1 MSTAREHFAR
11 LLAAYHPGLAQAQ
24 REGLARYLA
33 LVQDYSH
40 VLNLT
45 AFSTPDQLA
54 RELVGEALRLLD
66 LGPLIAG
73 AAVVDLGSGNG
84 SPVVPLAIVCPE
96 VRFTAVE
103 SRQRR
108 SAFLR
113 TVQALLGLANL
124 EVWSMRTEDLAR
136 ARPASFDIVTARAY
150 AKPAALLAHARPLLK
165 PGGEVRGFAGP
176 SLDSVS
182 AAASRLGC
190 TLAAAY
196 AYELGGP
203 QRHVY
208 RLVMDAARA
217 V

>member
-1 MSTAREHFAR
+1 MSIAPEHFAR
-11 LLAAYHPGLAQAQ
+11 LLAGSLPGLAQAQ
-24 REGLARYLA
+24 RDRLARYLA
-33 LVQDYSH
+33 LVQDYSR

-45 AFSTPDQLA
+45 GFSAPDQLM

-66 LGPLIAG
+66 LGPLPEG
-73 AAVVDLGSGNG
+73 AAVDLGSGNG
-84 SPVVPLAIVCPE
+84 SPVVPLAVVCPE
-96 VRFTAVE
+96 VCFTAVE

-113 TVQALLGLANL
+113 TVQAMLGLSNL
-124 EVWSMRTEDLAR
+124 EMWSMRTEDLAR
-136 ARPASFDIVTARAY
+136 ARPASFDIVIARAY
-150 AKPAALLAHARPLLK
+150 AKPATLLAHARLLLK
-165 PGGEVRGFAGP
+165 PSGEVRGYAGP

-182 AAASRLGC
+182 AAAGRLGF
-190 TLAAAY
+190 TIAAAY
-196 AYELGGP
+196 ACDLGGP

>member
-1 MSTAREHFAR
+1 MSTAPEHFAR
-11 LLAAYHPGLAQAQ
+11 LLAGSLPGLADGH
-24 REGLARYLA
+24 RESLARYLT
-33 LVQDYSH
+33 LVQDYSR

-45 AFSTPDQLA
+45 AFSTPDQLVY
-54 RELVGEALRLLD
+54 ELVGEALRLLD
-66 LGPLIAG
+66 LAAVPAG
-73 AAVVDLGSGNG
+73 ASVVDLGSGNG
-84 SPVVPLAIVCPE
+84 SPVVPLAVVCPD

-103 SRQRR
+103 ARQRR

-113 TVQALLGLANL
+113 TVQAMLSLANL
-124 EVWSMRTEDLAR
+124 EVCAIRSEDLAR
-136 ARPASFDIVTARAY
+136 ARPASFDIVIARAY
-150 AKPAALLAHARPLLK
+150 ARPAALLAHSRLLLK

-176 SLDSVS
+176 SLESVS
-182 AAASRLGC
+182 AAAGRLGF